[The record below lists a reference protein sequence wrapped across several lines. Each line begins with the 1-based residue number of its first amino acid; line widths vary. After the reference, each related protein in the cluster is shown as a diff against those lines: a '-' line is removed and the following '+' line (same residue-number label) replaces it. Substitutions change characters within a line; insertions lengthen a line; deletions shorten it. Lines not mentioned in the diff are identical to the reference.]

1 MNADATLY
9 EGFLGLNLYL
19 YCEDNPIIYVDPTG
33 EIAIVDDLVFWGGA
47 AIISLVFLA
56 VASPMIVDTVEY
68 ITEGAYQLAIDA
80 INVID
85 TINDMTLPYSTTND
99 EKITIDSSLTTE
111 KRAGP
116 KGKPGRKKQGR
127 EINEKKEREKF
138 QIER

>member
-19 YCEDNPIIYVDPTG
+19 YCEDNSIIYVDPTG

-85 TINDMTLPYSTTND
+85 TINYMTLPTVPPTM
-99 EKITIDSSLTTE
+99 
-111 KRAGP
+111 
-116 KGKPGRKKQGR
+116 KKLLSILR
-127 EINEKKEREKF
+127 
-138 QIER
+138 